1 MKAEGS
7 VQPTKRTRHY
17 LLVVAFAVVVIC
29 GGVYGLYILS
39 QSTAQT
45 VSYQAEQSVTTTS
58 NAYYRQV
65 PTRLQIPSLTL
76 DTTFE
81 EPLGLNSDNTIEVPD
96 SYTEVGWY
104 KNGVTPGEVGPAVI
118 LGHVDSLDGP
128 GVFYSLGKLKV
139 GEDILVTRADNTVAT
154 FVVTE
159 LKRYPQSAFPTQ
171 LVYGATNESVL
182 RLVTCSGTFDRGEQ
196 RYSHNLVVYATLK

>member
-1 MKAEGS
+1 MKIEGS
-7 VQPTKRTRHY
+7 VQLIKRTRHY
-17 LLVVAFAVVVIC
+17 LLIAACAVVVIC
-29 GGVYGLYILS
+29 GVYGVHILS
-39 QSTAQT
+39 HSTAQT
-45 VSYQAEQSVTTTS
+45 VSYQAEQAVTTTS

-65 PTRLQIPSLTL
+65 PTRLQIPALTL

-81 EPLGLNSDNTIEVPD
+81 EPLGLNPDNTIEVPD

-118 LGHVDSLDGP
+118 LGHVDTKEGP
-128 GVFYSLGKLKV
+128 AVFYSLGQLKV
-139 GEDILVTRADNTVAT
+139 GEEILVTRADNTVAT

-182 RLVTCSGTFDRGEQ
+182 RLVTCSGAFDRGGQ
-196 RYSHNLVVYATLK
+196 RYSHNLVVYASLK